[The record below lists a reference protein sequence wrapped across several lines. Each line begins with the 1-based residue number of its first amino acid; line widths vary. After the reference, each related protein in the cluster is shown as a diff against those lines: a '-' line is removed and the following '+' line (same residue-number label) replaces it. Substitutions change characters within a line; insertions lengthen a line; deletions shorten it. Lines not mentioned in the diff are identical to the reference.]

1 MRQERSIA
9 LATANNGRRALA
21 STGPLRAWARDVE
34 KLVSKRVVLV
44 AAATLLAESSTLAL
58 DADKVASCRAC
69 HGERGVSQNTGVPS
83 LAAQPDQYIQWQL
96 VFFRLDSRKSE
107 IMGPLVKDISNDDIK
122 AFGAYFAALPPPP
135 ADSLPDQEPGLSA
148 AGKLLAEEH
157 HCNSCHTGN
166 FAGQQAT
173 ARLAGQREEVLR
185 KALEDYRSGARRGT
199 GIAAMP
205 EAVYGL
211 TDDDFAKL
219 SHYLSRLP

>member
-1 MRQERSIA
+1 VDA
-9 LATANNGRRALA
+9 PVLAAI
-21 STGPLRAWARDVE
+21 GPLRAWARYVE
-34 KLVSKRVVLV
+34 KSVSKRVVLV
-44 AAATLLAESSTLAL
+44 AAATLLGESSTLAL
-58 DADKVASCRAC
+58 DADKVASCLAC
-69 HGERGVSQNTGVPS
+69 HGENGVSQNTGVPS

-96 VFFRLDSRKSE
+96 VFFRLESRQSE
-107 IMGPLVKDISNDDIK
+107 IMGPLVKNISNDDIK
-122 AFGAYFAALPPPP
+122 TFGAYFAKLPPPP
-135 ADSLPDQEPGLSA
+135 AAVPPDPDPDLSA
-148 AGKLLAEEH
+148 AGKVLAEEH

-173 ARLAGQREEVLR
+173 ARLSGQREEVLR
-185 KALEDYRSGARRGT
+185 RALEDYRSGARRGT

>member
-1 MRQERSIA
+1 MP
-9 LATANNGRRALA
+9 A
-21 STGPLRAWARDVE
+21 STGSSWVRARYVE
-34 KLVSKRVVLV
+34 KSASKRAVLV
-44 AAATLLAESSTLAL
+44 AAATILAASSALAL
-58 DADKVASCRAC
+58 DAGKVAPCLVC
-69 HGERGVSQNTGVPS
+69 HGENGVSQNEGVPS

-96 VFFRLDSRKSE
+96 VFFRLDGRKSE

-122 AFGAYFAALPPPP
+122 AFGAYFATLAPPP
-135 ADSLPDQEPGLSA
+135 AASPPDPNPELSG
-148 AGKLLAEEH
+148 AGKVLAEEG
-157 HCNSCHTGN
+157 HCNSCHTRN

-219 SHYLSRLP
+219 AHYLSRLP

>member
-1 MRQERSIA
+1 VP
-9 LATANNGRRALA
+9 A
-21 STGPLRAWARDVE
+21 STSPSRARVRYVE
-34 KLVSKRVVLV
+34 KSVSKRAVLV
-44 AAATLLAESSTLAL
+44 AATVLAASSALAL
-58 DADKVASCRAC
+58 DADKVAPCLVC
-69 HGERGVSQNTGVPS
+69 HGENGVSQNTGVPS

-96 VFFRLDSRKSE
+96 VFFRLDGRKSE
-107 IMGPLVKDISNDDIK
+107 IMGPLVKDIGNDDIK

-135 ADSLPDQEPGLSA
+135 AASPPDPDPELSA
-148 AGKLLAEEH
+148 AGKVLAEEH
-157 HCNSCHTGN
+157 HCNSCHTRN

-185 KALEDYRSGARRGT
+185 KALEDYRSGTRRGT

-219 SHYLSRLP
+219 AHYLSRLP

>member
-1 MRQERSIA
+1 MA
-9 LATANNGRRALA
+9 A
-21 STGPLRAWARDVE
+21 TGPLRAWARYV
-34 KLVSKRVVLV
+34 KKSVSKRVVLV
-44 AAATLLAESSTLAL
+44 AAAILLPESSTLAL
-58 DADKVASCRAC
+58 DADKIASCLAC
-69 HGERGVSQNTGVPS
+69 HGENGVSQNPGVPS

-107 IMGPLVKDISNDDIK
+107 LMGPLVKNISNGDIK
-122 AFGAYFAALPPPP
+122 AFGAYFSKLPPPP
-135 ADSLPDQEPGLSA
+135 AAAPPDPDPDLST
-148 AGKLLAEEH
+148 AGKVLAEEH

-185 KALEDYRSGARRGT
+185 RALEDYRSGARRGT

>member
-1 MRQERSIA
+1 MDA
-9 LATANNGRRALA
+9 PVLA
-21 STGPLRAWARDVE
+21 STGPLRAWAGYGE

-44 AAATLLAESSTLAL
+44 TAATLLAKTSTLAL
-58 DADKVASCRAC
+58 DADKAASCLAC
-69 HGERGVSQNTGVPS
+69 HGEKGVSQNAGVPS

-96 VFFRLDSRKSE
+96 VFFRLGSRNSE
-107 IMGPLVKDISNDDIK
+107 IMGPLVKNISNDDIK

-135 ADSLPDQEPGLSA
+135 AASPPDPEPGLSA
-148 AGKLLAEEH
+148 AGKVLAEEH
-157 HCNSCHTGN
+157 HCNSCHSGN

-173 ARLAGQREEVLR
+173 ARLAGQREEVLQR
-185 KALEDYRSGARRGT
+185 ALEDYRSGARRGT

-211 TDDDFAKL
+211 TDNDFAKL

>member
-1 MRQERSIA
+1 V
-9 LATANNGRRALA
+9 LACA
-21 STGPLRAWARDVE
+21 GPSRAWARYVE
-34 KLVSKRVVLV
+34 IWVSKRAVLV
-44 AAATLLAESSTLAL
+44 GAATLLAASSTLAL
-58 DADKVASCRAC
+58 DADKVAPCLVC
-69 HGERGVSQNTGVPS
+69 HGEKGVSQNAGVPS

-122 AFGAYFAALPPPP
+122 ALGAYFAALPPPP
-135 ADSLPDQEPGLSA
+135 AASAPDPDPELSA
-148 AGKLLAEEH
+148 AGKVLAQEH

-211 TDDDFAKL
+211 TDDDFAEL
-219 SHYLSRLP
+219 AHYLSRLP

>member
-1 MRQERSIA
+1 MRRWPCRPPPA
-9 LATANNGRRALA
+9 RRARGLLA
-21 STGPLRAWARDVE
+21 DQTLVPLCCG
-34 KLVSKRVVLV
+34 LV
-44 AAATLLAESSTLAL
+44 AAAIVLAATGASAL
-58 DADKVASCRAC
+58 DADKAAPCLAC
-69 HGERGVSQNTGVPS
+69 HGENGVSQAEGVPS
-83 LAAQPDQYIQWQL
+83 LAAQPDQYTQWQL

-107 IMGPLVKDISNDDIK
+107 VMAPLAKDLSDDDIK

-135 ADSLPDQEPGLSA
+135 APAPPDPRPELSA
-148 AGKLLAEEH
+148 AGKSLTEEH
-157 HCNSCHTGN
+157 HCNSCHTAN

-211 TDDDFAKL
+211 SDDDFATL
-219 SHYLSRLP
+219 AHYLSRLP

>member
-1 MRQERSIA
+1 M
-9 LATANNGRRALA
+9 LAHTCQ
-21 STGPLRAWARDVE
+21 SRAWARYAE
-34 KLVSKRVVLV
+34 KLVSKRAMFVVT
-44 AAATLLAESSTLAL
+44 AILLAASSVLAL
-58 DADKVASCRAC
+58 DAEKIAPCVVC
-69 HGERGVSQNTGVPS
+69 HGENGVSQNEGVPS

-122 AFGAYFAALPPPP
+122 AFGAYFATLPPPRS
-135 ADSLPDQEPGLSA
+135 APDPDPEQSA
-148 AGKLLAEEH
+148 AGKLLSEEH
-157 HCNSCHTGN
+157 HCNSCHTRN

-185 KALEDYRSGARRGT
+185 KALEDYRSGVRRGT

-205 EAVYGL
+205 EAVYGM

-219 SHYLSRLP
+219 SHYLSHLP

>member
-1 MRQERSIA
+1 MGMRPCRPPLSPS
-9 LATANNGRRALA
+9 RA
-21 STGPLRAWARDVE
+21 RVRHVE
-34 KLVSKRVVLV
+34 KLASKRAALV
-44 AAATLLAESSTLAL
+44 AAGTVLAASTAIAL
-58 DADKVASCRAC
+58 DADKVAPCLVC
-69 HGERGVSQNTGVPS
+69 HGESGVSQNTGVPS

-96 VFFRLDSRKSE
+96 VFFRLDGRKSE
-107 IMGPLVKDISNDDIK
+107 IMGPLVKDIGNDDIK
-122 AFGAYFAALPPPP
+122 AFGTYFAALPPPP
-135 ADSLPDQEPGLSA
+135 AASPPDPDPELSA
-148 AGKLLAEEH
+148 AGKVLAEEH
-157 HCNSCHTGN
+157 HCNSCHTRN

-219 SHYLSRLP
+219 AHYLSRLP